1 MVFIQVIMEWKW
13 NTLEKIFQLKYVSHG
28 PNIAKITEKMYFA
41 LSMGDALQ
49 NQTFLVLHPFGVYK
63 G

>member
-1 MVFIQVIMEWKW
+1 
-13 NTLEKIFQLKYVSHG
+13 LEKIFQLKYVSHG